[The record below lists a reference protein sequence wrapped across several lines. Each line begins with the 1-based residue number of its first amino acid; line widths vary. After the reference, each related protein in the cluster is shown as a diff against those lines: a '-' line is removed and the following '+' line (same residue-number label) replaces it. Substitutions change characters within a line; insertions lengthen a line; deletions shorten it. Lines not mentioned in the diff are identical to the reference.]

1 MRKYVSLQPQ
11 RDKIYLL
18 IKSITESRKTVL
30 SLIEEDGDVSE
41 CYEKELTC
49 IEERLIECLGNL
61 GNMIGFTVYSDILE
75 GEEVKL

>member
-1 MRKYVSLQPQ
+1 MKNYASLQPQ
-11 RDKIYLL
+11 RDKIYSL

-30 SLIEEDGDVSE
+30 SLIEEDSYISE
-41 CYEKELTC
+41 SYEKELTC
-49 IEERLIECLGNL
+49 IEEYFIESLGNL

>member
-30 SLIEEDGDVSE
+30 SLIEEDDDVSE
-41 CYEKELTC
+41 CYEKELT
-49 IEERLIECLGNL
+49 
-61 GNMIGFTVYSDILE
+61 
-75 GEEVKL
+75 